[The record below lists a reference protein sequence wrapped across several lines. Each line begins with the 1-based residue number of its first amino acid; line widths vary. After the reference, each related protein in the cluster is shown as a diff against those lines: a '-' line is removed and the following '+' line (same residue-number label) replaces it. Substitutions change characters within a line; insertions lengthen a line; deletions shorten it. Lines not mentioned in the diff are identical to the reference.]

1 MKLYPSEYNVAV
13 KFGFV
18 DLNNEPIVP
27 LKINA
32 VLYDGDDSVLLDM
45 PDLPFEVDQGSKEI
59 VIPAALNTLGVG
71 ELSAGRI
78 LRVGLVTDKGVV
90 RRSFSYVIEGEF
102 RLAVMVN
109 SFQTL
114 ESAEILA
121 RDMTNVSGW
130 SGASEEQRYVALV
143 EAYNRLTRIPMKFR
157 NDNSGNPDNMRH
169 RSELFAEETIILRS
183 AWALITEDEYL
194 DWPVYFRKS
203 LRMAQLTEANE
214 LLEGDPI
221 AKKHRSG
228 ILSETVGES
237 SMMLRAGK
245 VEHGVSSA
253 TLQHLTGHIYYN
265 HRIARA

>member
-1 MKLYPSEYNVAV
+1 MKLYPEEYNVAV
-13 KFGFV
+13 TFPFT
-18 DLNNEPIVP
+18 DLNNNPVVP
-27 LKINA
+27 VEVNA
-32 VLYDGDDSVLLDM
+32 KLFDGDDQMLLDM
-45 PDLPFEVDQGSKEI
+45 PNLPFDPDEGSKEI
-59 VIPAALNTLGVG
+59 IIPAALNVLGVG
-71 ELSAGRI
+71 QLSAGRI
-78 LRVGLVTDKGVV
+78 LRVGLVTDKGVI

-102 RLAVMVN
+102 RLQVMTN

-121 RDMTNVSGW
+121 RDMTNISGW

-143 EAYNRLTRIPMKFR
+143 EAFNRLTRIPMKFKTAEAENLR
-157 NDNSGNPDNMRH
+157 D
-169 RSELFAEETIILRS
+169 RSEIFAEETIIMRS
-183 AWALITEDEYL
+183 AWPTVTEDEFMA
-194 DWPVYFRKS
+194 WPAYFRKA

-221 AKKHRSG
+221 AKKHRAG
-228 ILSETVGES
+228 ILSETIGES